1 MTATARPWRAI
12 APAFLSSRLGLLL
25 WAWLCTALWPAKPGI
40 WSPLP
45 HLPALDGWARM
56 DAGWYAS
63 IVRDGY
69 AFTPGQACNV
79 NFFPLFSWT
88 VGALD
93 RPLVGLLGEDAAFA
107 VVAPVFSLACLWL
120 ALLGLWRLVTD
131 GWGEEV
137 ARRSVW
143 LLLLFPFSLFFSAV
157 YTESLFLCLGVWAFA
172 WGRQR
177 RWALACAAASLA
189 AVTRTVGFL
198 VAVGLFVE
206 YLAQRLPAEPP
217 RSEPLSGPRVP
228 KLDSDFWWFFA
239 TPLPLAGLMAYFYSH
254 FGHVLPF
261 LQTYTTV
268 WDKRPGLR
276 RLVDLLNSLRH
287 ADVPHALR
295 FQNAVYL
302 LVVFGTL
309 AVVVLGRRKLS
320 PGLVAYALLSTLLVM
335 FTGFDASGRY
345 MSVLFPTFV
354 VLAQWLP
361 AHQFKWA
368 LIAQVPLLLW
378 FTWAFTQSV
387 FIS

>member
-1 MTATARPWRAI
+1 MSTPPSTWRAV
-12 APAFLSSRLGLLL
+12 APAFLSTRLGLLL
-25 WAWLCTALWPAKPGI
+25 WAWLCTALSPAQPGI

-45 HLPALDGWARM
+45 GLPLLDGWSRM

-69 AFTPGQACNV
+69 LFTPGKACNV
-79 NFFPLFSWT
+79 NFFPLYSWT
-88 VGALD
+88 VGLLY
-93 RPLVGLLGEDAAFA
+93 RPLVASLGEDAAFA
-107 VVAPVFSLACLWL
+107 AVAPVFNLLCLWL
-120 ALLGLWRLVTD
+120 ALLGLWRLAAD
-131 GWGEEV
+131 GWGEAV
-137 ARRSVW
+137 ARRTVW
-143 LLLLFPFSLFFSAV
+143 LGLIFPFSLFFSAV
-157 YTESLFLCLGVWAFA
+157 YTESLFLCLSVWAFA

-206 YLAQRLPAEPP
+206 YVAQQLPERTEGSGWRWPRLD
-217 RSEPLSGPRVP
+217 RNLG
-228 KLDSDFWWFFA
+228 WFFV
-239 TPLPLAGLMAYFYSH
+239 TPLPLVALMGYFHTH
-254 FGHVLPF
+254 FGHPLPF

-276 RLVDLLNSLRH
+276 RLIDLLNSLRH
-287 ADVPHALR
+287 ADVPHTLR

-320 PGLVAYALLSTLLVM
+320 PGLVAYAALSTLLVM

-345 MSVLFPTFV
+345 MSVLFPTFL
-354 VLAQWLP
+354 VLAQVLEG
-361 AHQFKWA
+361 HRFRLA
-368 LIAQVPLLLW
+368 LAAQVPLLLW
-378 FTWAFTQSV
+378 FTWAFTQSLH
-387 FIS
+387 IS